1 MKIYD
6 FVELINSLEY
16 LEEKGIF
23 KESKGTIIKLENNIA
38 SVLFFNEKN
47 MGDYAVANVNTKF
60 LKTIGEFPT
69 GELINLNNFIK
80 NLDQEKH
87 DKLKYPNIKEY
98 DLVELLIEDEKYS
111 KFGVHKGN
119 KGCVISNYAIQ
130 NQVEVDFS
138 WVDKNGNFYGDCIV
152 VDVDDL
158 KVLE

>member
-87 DKLKYPNIKEY
+87 DKLKYPNIKEF

-130 NQVEVDFS
+130 NQAEVDFS

>member
-1 MKIYD
+1 MKIND

-38 SVLFFNEKN
+38 AVLFFNEKN

-111 KFGVHKGN
+111 KFGVHKGD

-138 WVDKNGNFYGDCIV
+138 WVDKNGNFYRDCIV

>member
-69 GELINLNNFIK
+69 GELTNLNNFIK

-138 WVDKNGNFYGDCIV
+138 WVDKNGNFYRDCIV

>member
-23 KESKGTIIKLENNIA
+23 KESKGTIIKLENSVA

-69 GELINLNNFIK
+69 GELTNLNNFIK

-119 KGCVISNYAIQ
+119 KGCIVSNYAIQ

>member
-6 FVELINSLEY
+6 FVQLINSLEY

-69 GELINLNNFIK
+69 GELTNLNNFIK

>member
-69 GELINLNNFIK
+69 GDLTNLNNFIK

-111 KFGVHKGN
+111 KFGVHKGD

>member
-69 GELINLNNFIK
+69 GDLINLNNFIK

>member
-38 SVLFFNEKN
+38 AVLFFNEKN

>member
-87 DKLKYPNIKEY
+87 DKLKYPNIKEF
-98 DLVELLIEDEKYS
+98 DLVELLIEDEKYF

>member
-38 SVLFFNEKN
+38 AVLFFNEKN

-111 KFGVHKGN
+111 KFGVHKGD

>member
-6 FVELINSLEY
+6 FVQLINSLEY

-38 SVLFFNEKN
+38 AVLFFNEKN

-69 GELINLNNFIK
+69 GDLTNLNNFIK

-111 KFGVHKGN
+111 KFGVHKGD

>member
-6 FVELINSLEY
+6 FVQLINSLEY

-69 GELINLNNFIK
+69 GDLTNLNNFIK

-111 KFGVHKGN
+111 KFGVHKGD

-138 WVDKNGNFYGDCIV
+138 WVDKNGNFYRDCIV

>member
-6 FVELINSLEY
+6 FVQLINSLEY

-69 GELINLNNFIK
+69 GELTNLNNFIK

-87 DKLKYPNIKEY
+87 DKLKYPNIKEF

>member
-38 SVLFFNEKN
+38 SVIFFNEKN

-69 GELINLNNFIK
+69 GELTNLNNFIK

>member
-6 FVELINSLEY
+6 FVQLINSLEY

-87 DKLKYPNIKEY
+87 DKLKYPNIKEF

-111 KFGVHKGN
+111 KFGVHKGD

-130 NQVEVDFS
+130 NQAEVDFS

>member
-6 FVELINSLEY
+6 FVQLINSLEY

-69 GELINLNNFIK
+69 GELTNLNNFIK

-111 KFGVHKGN
+111 KFGVHKGD

>member
-60 LKTIGEFPT
+60 LKTIR
-69 GELINLNNFIK
+69 I
-80 NLDQEKH
+80 
-87 DKLKYPNIKEY
+87 PN
-98 DLVELLIEDEKYS
+98 
-111 KFGVHKGN
+111 GRAN
-119 KGCVISNYAIQ
+119 
-130 NQVEVDFS
+130 
-138 WVDKNGNFYGDCIV
+138 
-152 VDVDDL
+152 
-158 KVLE
+158 

>member
-98 DLVELLIEDEKYS
+98 DLVELLSEDEKYS

-119 KGCVISNYAIQ
+119 KGVSFQITPYKIK
-130 NQVEVDFS
+130 
-138 WVDKNGNFYGDCIV
+138 WK
-152 VDVDDL
+152 
-158 KVLE
+158 

>member
-38 SVLFFNEKN
+38 AVLFFNEKN

-87 DKLKYPNIKEY
+87 DKLKYPNIKEF

-138 WVDKNGNFYGDCIV
+138 WVDKNGNFYRDCIV

>member
-6 FVELINSLEY
+6 FVELITSLEY
-16 LEEKGIF
+16 LEDKGIF
-23 KESKGTIIKLENNIA
+23 KEGKGTVIKLENDNA

-47 MGDYAVANVNTKF
+47 MGDYAVANVDIKF

-69 GELINLNNFIK
+69 GELTELNNFIK

>member
-38 SVLFFNEKN
+38 AVLFFNEKN

-138 WVDKNGNFYGDCIV
+138 WVDKNGNFYRDCIV

>member
-6 FVELINSLEY
+6 FVQLINSLEY

-69 GELINLNNFIK
+69 GELTNLNNFIK

-111 KFGVHKGN
+111 KFGVHKGD

-158 KVLE
+158 RVLE

>member
-87 DKLKYPNIKEY
+87 DKLKYPNIKEF

>member
-38 SVLFFNEKN
+38 AVLFFNEKN

-87 DKLKYPNIKEY
+87 DKLKYPNIKEF

>member
-6 FVELINSLEY
+6 FVQLINSLEY

-69 GELINLNNFIK
+69 GDLTNLNNFIK

-111 KFGVHKGN
+111 KFGVHKGD